1 MNRGRMAIRM
11 PRGSLDSPYTSS
23 CRHEKELKVM
33 RSILLSLTVFAV
45 VLGGG
50 LAGMILGQFL
60 AGNLLG
66 SDAKDII
73 RLATG
78 LLVTMTALVLGMLV
92 SSANSSYQDRKS
104 ELAEMAS
111 DFVVLD
117 QVLGSYGSETQ
128 VIRDELRRLAEVSL
142 ERIWPSQASRQSQ
155 LRPGDN
161 GLALYHQLQI
171 LAPKNDA
178 QTVAKAVAI
187 SKADSLRRTYW
198 LMFLKSEQNS
208 LSFPLL
214 AVLVAWLT
222 IIFVGFG
229 LLAPRNDTIIA
240 TLVVCA
246 LAVSGAILI
255 IMAMYK
261 PFSGIMT
268 ISPAPIHDALSR
280 MGPAPAPERVL
291 SEPSDLHRDSRQ
303 AREAS

>member
-1 MNRGRMAIRM
+1 
-11 PRGSLDSPYTSS
+11 
-23 CRHEKELKVM
+23 M
-33 RSILLSLTVFAV
+33 RSILISSIVFAV
-45 VLGGG
+45 VFSGG
-50 LAGMILGQFL
+50 LAGLALERLL

-66 SDAKDII
+66 SDATKDII

-92 SSANSSYQDRKS
+92 SSANASYQDRKN

-117 QVLGSYGSETQ
+117 QVLATYGSETQ
-128 VIRDELRRLAEVSL
+128 VIRDELRRLAENSL

-155 LRPGDN
+155 LKPGDR
-161 GLALYHQLQI
+161 GQVLYHQLQL
-171 LAPKNDA
+171 LAPKTDA
-178 QTVAKAVAI
+178 QTAAKTVAI
-187 SKADSLRRTYW
+187 SAADSLRRTYF
-198 LMFLKSEQNS
+198 LMFIKSEQNS

-222 IIFVGFG
+222 VIFIGFG
-229 LLAPRNDTIIA
+229 LLAPRNNTIIT

-246 LAVSGAILI
+246 LAVSGAIFI

-261 PFSGIMT
+261 PFSGIMR
-268 ISPAPIHDALSR
+268 ISPSPIHDALSR
-280 MGPAPAPERVL
+280 MGPAPAPEWVV
-291 SEPSDLHRDSRQ
+291 SEPSDLHRDSGQ

>member
-1 MNRGRMAIRM
+1 
-11 PRGSLDSPYTSS
+11 
-23 CRHEKELKVM
+23 M
-33 RSILLSLTVFAV
+33 RSTLISSAVFAV
-45 VLGGG
+45 VLSGG
-50 LAGMILGQFL
+50 LAGLALRELL
-60 AGNLLG
+60 AGNLSG

-92 SSANSSYQDRKS
+92 SSANCSYQDRKN

-111 DFVVLD
+111 DFLLLD
-117 QVLGSYGSETQ
+117 QVLATYGSETQ
-128 VIRDELRRLAEVSL
+128 VVRDELRVLAESSL

-155 LRPGDN
+155 LRPGDR
-161 GLALYHQLQI
+161 GQALYHQLQI
-171 LAPKNDA
+171 LTPKNDT
-178 QTVAKAVAI
+178 QTAAKTVAI
-187 SKADSLRRTYW
+187 SAADTLRRTYW

-222 IIFVGFG
+222 VIFIGFG
-229 LLAPRNDTIIA
+229 LLGPRNDTIIA

-246 LAVSGAILI
+246 LAVSGAIFI

-261 PFSGIMT
+261 PFSGVMR
-268 ISPAPIHDALSR
+268 ISPSPIHDALSR
-280 MGPAPAPERVL
+280 MGPAHAAERVL
-291 SEPSDLHRDSRQ
+291 SDLHRDAGQ

>member
-1 MNRGRMAIRM
+1 
-11 PRGSLDSPYTSS
+11 
-23 CRHEKELKVM
+23 
-33 RSILLSLTVFAV
+33 
-45 VLGGG
+45 
-50 LAGMILGQFL
+50 
-60 AGNLLG
+60 
-66 SDAKDII
+66 
-73 RLATG
+73 
-78 LLVTMTALVLGMLV
+78 MTALVLGMLV

-117 QVLGSYGSETQ
+117 QVLASYGPETQ
-128 VIRDELRRLAEVSL
+128 VIRDELRRIAAAGL
-142 ERIWPSQASRQSQ
+142 ERIWPSQASRESQ
-155 LRPGDN
+155 LRPGDT
-161 GLALYHQLQI
+161 GQVLYHQLQI

-187 SKADSLRRTYW
+187 SKADSLRRNYW

-222 IIFVGFG
+222 VIFIGFG
-229 LLAPRNDTIIA
+229 LLAPHNDTIIA

-246 LAVSGAILI
+246 LAVSGAIFI
-255 IMAMYK
+255 IMEMYT
-261 PFSGIMT
+261 PFRGIMR
-268 ISPAPIHDALSR
+268 ISPFPIHDALSR

-291 SEPSDLHRDSRQ
+291 SEPSDLPRDPRQ

>member
-1 MNRGRMAIRM
+1 MRPILIR
-11 PRGSLDSPYTSS
+11 LA
-23 CRHEKELKVM
+23 
-33 RSILLSLTVFAV
+33 VFAV
-45 VLGGG
+45 VFSGGI
-50 LAGMILGQFL
+50 AGMILGRFL
-60 AGNLLG
+60 AQNLLG

-92 SSANSSYQDRKS
+92 SSANSSYQDRKN

-117 QVLGSYGSETQ
+117 QVLASYGPETQ
-128 VIRDELRRLAEVSL
+128 AIRDELRRLAEGSL

-155 LRPGDN
+155 LRPGDQ
-161 GLALYHQLQI
+161 GQGLYHQLQI
-171 LAPKNDA
+171 LAPKNES
-178 QTVAKAVAI
+178 QTLAKAVAM
-187 SKADSLRRTYW
+187 SRADSLRRTYW
-198 LMFLKSEQNS
+198 LMFLKAEQNS

-214 AVLVAWLT
+214 AVLVSWLT
-222 IIFVGFG
+222 IIFIGFG

-246 LAVSGAILI
+246 LAVSGAIFI
-255 IMAMYK
+255 IMAMYE
-261 PFSGIMT
+261 PFSGIMR
-268 ISPAPIHDALSR
+268 ISPAPIHDALDR

-291 SEPSDLHRDSRQ
+291 SEPSGLHRDSGQ